1 MLILQKIKSYLSHI
15 NESLTSHWPLSVLST
30 LANLFNAALP
40 IIIARLLSTEEVG
53 IQKAFFLYLSLT
65 PALSLSSGLLSSIPY
80 WTGISKHT
88 SKYKDYTSSVV
99 TLMLF
104 VALFLTCLLLLTSS
118 HLSQLFHQDASLIYL
133 FGLATFSTVLYP
145 IFEEMSIA
153 AGHTVIGSLYLFIF
167 DALRATI
174 SVGIV
179 LLTRSLYVFLAV
191 HTFLSLLK
199 ILGAFWLGSRL
210 HFFKIKLQIEH
221 LKPILRYSL
230 PVSIAWI
237 AGIFIKTAD
246 QVWLSRFLSY
256 SDFAIYSVGCF
267 VIPPLMILETS
278 VVRILIPQL
287 SEYLKSKDL
296 TKAREV
302 YQDGVRSLASLVLP
316 AVGFLLIFSNE
327 IILILFSKKFAAST
341 PIFQLHS
348 LYYLTIL
355 IPYDAVARAT
365 GDSFWILRTFALIS
379 LSSFLFSAFGYFMA
393 GTPGA
398 IAGILLSTT
407 LLRFLALKHDQ
418 KDLDCSISE
427 MIPGREICK
436 VATATATLGIIAILI
451 KTFSPSLA
459 ALFYLIMGGFVAYLA
474 NVRIATKGFQSLMVL
489 TQSFKIGGIERA
501 ISNQL
506 AALNDK
512 MDCIVFAY
520 NQHEVS
526 NSSSDKGHLESG
538 QEVEIVGK
546 KIIRKQKQSGFSI
559 STVIN
564 IFFETFRSKVKIIH
578 VHDLGSLI
586 YATFVKLLFLNQI
599 KIIYTV
605 HSLVHLQ
612 KGPKY
617 KLYEAFFSRFVDFVI
632 FPSRTIQ
639 KQYNTKKNSSIIQHC
654 VKIAKSPRRDY
665 LIRKYGLPDIIN
677 KSWVISLARIDPV
690 KNQAEAISI
699 FEKLA
704 APNCVL
710 LVVGPITD
718 KDYYTEIYRASD
730 RILFV
735 NGTNEPEEWL
745 IASNVL
751 LSTSKY
757 EGAPLIINE
766 GLVYSHLQILAS
778 DIPGHHN
785 IDDRVKIYRSP
796 SDAVHLLQESLT
808 NPEDRSTDSLTKESC
823 DLSEYAKRH
832 IDVYQPFI
840 GKL

>member
-1 MLILQKIKSYLSHI
+1 MLILQKIKYFLNHI

-30 LANLFNAALP
+30 LANLFNAAVP

-53 IQKAFFLYLSLT
+53 IQKTFFLYLSLT

-80 WTGISKHT
+80 WTGISKHS

-104 VALFLTCLLLLTSS
+104 VALFLKCLFLLASN
-118 HLSQLFHQDASLIYL
+118 HLSQFFHQDASLIYL

-153 AGHTVIGSLYLFIF
+153 AGHTVVGSLYLFVF

-174 SVGIV
+174 SVAIV
-179 LLTRSLYVFLAV
+179 LLTRSLYVFLAI

-199 ILGAFWLGSRL
+199 VICAFWLGSRL
-210 HFFKIKLQIEH
+210 KFFKIKLQTEH

-278 VVRILIPQL
+278 VVRIIIPQL

-302 YQDGVRSLASLVLP
+302 YQDGIRSLASLVLP

-327 IILILFSKKFAAST
+327 IIVILFSEKFAAST

-348 LYYLTIL
+348 LYYLTII
-355 IPYDAVARAT
+355 IPYDAIARAT
-365 GDSFWILRTFALIS
+365 GDSLWILRTFAIIS
-379 LSSFLFSAFGYFMA
+379 VSSFLLSACGYLLG

-398 IAGILLSTT
+398 IGGILLSTT
-407 LLRFLALKHDQ
+407 LLRLLALRHDQ
-418 KDLDCSISE
+418 LALNCSI
-427 MIPGREICK
+427 REIMPGKEIAK
-436 VATATATLGIIAILI
+436 VTTATAIIAVITMLI
-451 KTFSPSLA
+451 KTSYPSIA
-459 ALFYLIMGGFVAYLA
+459 ALFYLIMGGFIAYLA
-474 NVRIATKGFQSLMVL
+474 NVRIATKGFHSLMVL

-506 AALNDK
+506 AALNDQ

-526 NSSSDKGHLESG
+526 NSGRDKGHLELG
-538 QEVEIVGK
+538 QEVEIIGN
-546 KIIRKQKQSGFSI
+546 KIVRKQKKSGFSVA
-559 STVIN
+559 TVMN

-617 KLYEAFFSRFVDFVI
+617 HLYESLFAKFVDFVI

-639 KQYNTKKNSSIIQHC
+639 KQYSTQKKSSIIPHC
-654 VKIAKSPRRDY
+654 VKIAEYPRRDY
-665 LIRKYGLPDIIN
+665 LISKYGLPDIMD
-677 KSWVISLARIDPV
+677 KSWVLCLGRIDPV
-690 KNQAEAISI
+690 KNQSEAISI
-699 FEKLA
+699 FNNLSH
-704 APNCVL
+704 PNSVL

-718 KDYYTEIYRASD
+718 KEYYTTIYLESE
-730 RILFV
+730 RIIFV
-735 NGTNEPEEWL
+735 NGTGEPEEWL

-751 LSTSKY
+751 LSASKY
-757 EGAPLIINE
+757 EGAPMIINE
-766 GLVYSHLQILAS
+766 GLVYPHLHILVS
-778 DIPGHHN
+778 NISGHQN
-785 IDDRVKIYRSP
+785 IDDRVKTYQNTGE
-796 SDAVHLLQESLT
+796 AVALLHESL
-808 NPEDRSTDSLTKESC
+808 NAPAKDSANSLKKEC
-823 DLSEYAKRH
+823 YDLSEYAKRH
-832 IDVYQPFI
+832 LEIYKLFI
-840 GKL
+840 